1 MRLWPL
7 DGTGLMLS
15 FCAYVRVQVVCLCA
29 FHPVLIGRS
38 DLSAPRLPSPQQ
50 LERGEPEFSRLAPG
64 VTARTCENLRETR
77 VQLCRAY
84 CDLPLT
90 FKAAP
95 VGITGY

>member
-1 MRLWPL
+1 
-7 DGTGLMLS
+7 MLS
-15 FCAYVRVQVVCLCA
+15 FCVYVCVHVVCLCA

-64 VTARTCENLRETR
+64 VMARTCENLQETR
-77 VQLCRAY
+77 AQSCHAY

-90 FKAAP
+90 FKAAT
-95 VGITGY
+95 VGTTGY